1 MKISKI
7 KIQRL
12 SIPLKNPYWLSNEYG
27 ELKNATPII
36 VSIFTDSGIVGYGEC
51 DPWEL
56 FTGSSSES
64 TYVVLQ
70 KHIAPALIGADPC
83 NPNEIH
89 RLMDSIIRNQEI
101 AKSSIDMAI
110 YDIWGKA
117 TRQPVHQILGGK
129 RRNEMKVMWSIG
141 GSSPEESAQEVL
153 EAKENGYFGCM
164 IKVGT
169 DYKLD
174 AARTIA
180 AREAVG
186 PDFPLIADA
195 NQGWDV
201 DTSIRYAK
209 AVSDCNLLFFEQPVQ
224 SWDVNGMSRVKRAID
239 IPVSADEG
247 VSTIHDAIRLIEA
260 EAADIFSIKVTKN
273 GGIMR
278 AKAICEYAEANGIQ
292 LFFNSMIEEG
302 ITQAA
307 SLAISATCS
316 NIVTLIGHAFFSPRR
331 LESDICTYHKQIKR
345 GIVEISDN
353 PGLGIDLEEEVIKEY
368 LVESCVISK

>member
-1 MKISKI
+1 MKITEI
-7 KIQRL
+7 KIDRL
-12 SIPLKNPYWLSNEYG
+12 SVPLKHPYWLSNEYG
-27 ELKNATPII
+27 EVRTTTPII

-56 FTGSSSES
+56 FTGCSSES

-70 KHIAPALIGADPC
+70 KHITPILIGADPC

-89 RLMDSIIRNQEI
+89 RLMNSTIRNQHI
-101 AKSSIDMAI
+101 AKSAIDMAI
-110 YDIWGKA
+110 YDIWGKS
-117 TRQPVHQILGGK
+117 TNQPVHQILGGK
-129 RRNEMKVMWSIG
+129 RRSEMKVMWSIG
-141 GSSPEESAQEVL
+141 GSSPDESAQEVL
-153 EAKENGYFGCM
+153 EAKDNGYYGCM
-164 IKVGT
+164 VKVGT

-201 DTSIRYAK
+201 DTAIRYAK
-209 AVSDCNLLFFEQPVQ
+209 AVKNCNLLFFEQPVQ
-224 SWDVNGMSRVKRAID
+224 SWDISGMARIKRAID
-239 IPVSADEG
+239 IPVSADES
-247 VSTIHDAIRLIEA
+247 VSTIHDAIRLIDA
-260 EAADIFSIKVTKN
+260 QAADIFSIKVTKN
-273 GGIMR
+273 GGIMPT
-278 AKAICEYAEANGIQ
+278 KAICQYAEANGIQ

-316 NIVTLIGHAFFSPRR
+316 NIVTMIGHAFFSPRR
-331 LESDICTYHKQIKR
+331 LDGDICTYHKQIKR
-345 GIVEISDN
+345 GVVEVSDA
-353 PGLGIDLEEEVIKEY
+353 PGLGIELEQDAIKKY
-368 LVESCVISK
+368 LIESTIVVK